1 MAKKLLIVFMLTISV
16 TFLVVVG
23 KFVKESGVFEPY
35 PDAEYL
41 TAEKSSSRPV
51 YELLDENEQAVYSA
65 LYNGVSEK
73 KTEIPLPY
81 EVSGDVYSK
90 IYCIFEKQESD
101 FFYIDSTYYTAEK
114 VRNAQIVLRENTDEI
129 DRKIT
134 ELEQSAETAL
144 RNCCDTDDYEKAL
157 YIHDYI
163 INNCEYNVGEDYK
176 YSSTAYGCLVD
187 GQANCE
193 GYAKAFSYLAGRMGM
208 ASVLVTGKTDKGEN
222 HAWNQVRIDGEW
234 YNLDVTWDDMDVPE
248 GARKVY
254 FLCNDETFSRTHIA
268 ENTYFNPF
276 ECTASKSNY
285 YVKNGLFARNAEEAG
300 KIIKREFTK
309 GNKRIDLKFADA
321 DSYRSFKKEYVEEQ
335 RMFDIVL
342 ESGSIGGEQISVTL
356 RETEDEYCLTL
367 NFS

>member
-1 MAKKLLIVFMLTISV
+1 
-16 TFLVVVG
+16 
-23 KFVKESGVFEPY
+23 
-35 PDAEYL
+35 
-41 TAEKSSSRPV
+41 
-51 YELLDENEQAVYSA
+51 
-65 LYNGVSEK
+65 
-73 KTEIPLPY
+73 
-81 EVSGDVYSK
+81 
-90 IYCIFEKQESD
+90 
-101 FFYIDSTYYTAEK
+101 
-114 VRNAQIVLRENTDEI
+114 
-129 DRKIT
+129 
-134 ELEQSAETAL
+134 
-144 RNCCDTDDYEKAL
+144 
-157 YIHDYI
+157 
-163 INNCEYNVGEDYK
+163 
-176 YSSTAYGCLVD
+176 
-187 GQANCE
+187 
-193 GYAKAFSYLAGRMGM
+193 M

-276 ECTASKSNY
+276 ECTASESNY

-300 KIIKREFTK
+300 KIIKREFAK